1 MYIDTSTSDGTVTR
15 ANGPGPKGCSAAAA
29 IPQRV
34 ACDNGPMMAAAT
46 ASRNPE
52 AKLYTMTLTPN
63 LTLRDVRAND
73 LAAVMGLNNTAG
85 SSILPMDASQLN
97 HLYRHADYF
106 RVAEVDGHLAGF
118 LIALR
123 DSTPHASSNF
133 RWFRGHCEHFVYID
147 RVVIGDLHRGHGL
160 GRTFYADVQSYAEVR
175 SPNLACEVFLEPR
188 DDVAVLF
195 HGIFGFHEAGQQ
207 VMPESGRRVSLLLK
221 ELDCHAFVRDAYPDG
236 LPALS
241 WLTPRDL
248 PDGEPQLRAAGRA

>member
-1 MYIDTSTSDGTVTR
+1 M
-15 ANGPGPKGCSAAAA
+15 
-29 IPQRV
+29 
-34 ACDNGPMMAAAT
+34 
-46 ASRNPE
+46 
-52 AKLYTMTLTPN
+52 LTPN
-63 LTLRDVRAND
+63 LTLRDVRASD

-85 SSILPMDASQLN
+85 ASILPMDATQL
-97 HLYRHADYF
+97 HHFYHHADYF

-118 LIALR
+118 LVALK

-133 RWFRGHCEHFVYID
+133 QWFRGHCEHFIYID

-160 GRTFYADVQSYAEVR
+160 GRTFYADVQSFAEVR

-195 HGIFGFHEAGQQ
+195 HGVFGFHEAGQQ

-221 ELDCHAFVRDAYPDG
+221 GLDCYPFVSDAYPDG

-241 WLTPRDL
+241 WLRQRPL
-248 PDGEPQLRAAGRA
+248 PVDEPHLRAAGQA

>member
-1 MYIDTSTSDGTVTR
+1 
-15 ANGPGPKGCSAAAA
+15 
-29 IPQRV
+29 
-34 ACDNGPMMAAAT
+34 MMVVAT

-52 AKLYTMTLTPN
+52 AKHHAMTLTPN
-63 LTLRDVRAND
+63 LILRDVRASD

-85 SSILPMDASQLN
+85 PSILPMDTPQLN

-118 LIALR
+118 LIALC

-133 RWFRGHCEHFVYID
+133 QWFRGHCEHFVYID
-147 RVVIGDLHRGHGL
+147 RVVVGDLHRGHGL

-175 SPNLACEVFLEPR
+175 SPHLACEVFLEPR
-188 DDVAVLF
+188 DDVSVLF
-195 HGIFGFHEAGQQ
+195 HGLFGFQEVGQQ

-221 ELDCHAFVRDAYPDG
+221 QLDCYAFVRDIYPDG

-241 WLTPRDL
+241 WLAPRNL
-248 PDGEPQLRAAGRA
+248 PDGEPQLRAAVQA

>member
-1 MYIDTSTSDGTVTR
+1 
-15 ANGPGPKGCSAAAA
+15 
-29 IPQRV
+29 
-34 ACDNGPMMAAAT
+34 MMAAAT

-52 AKLYTMTLTPN
+52 FKLQIMTLTPN
-63 LTLRDVRAND
+63 LTMRDVRASD

-85 SSILPMDASQLN
+85 PTILPMDSAQLQ

-106 RVAEVDGHLAGF
+106 RVAEVDGHPAGF

-123 DSTPHASSNF
+123 DTTPHASSNF
-133 RWFRGHCEHFVYID
+133 QWFRGHCDHFVYID

-160 GRTFYADVQSYAEVR
+160 GRMFYADVQSYAEVR

-207 VMPESGRRVSLLLK
+207 VMRESGRRVSLLLK
-221 ELDCHAFVRDAYPDG
+221 QLCSYPFVRDTYPDG
-236 LPALS
+236 LPALP
-241 WLTPRDL
+241 WLAPRSV
-248 PDGEPQLRAAGRA
+248 PHGEPQLRAAGQA